1 VSSLD
6 FSELPCGEPVV
17 VAIHGVLGA
26 DQRLEAENPAIA
38 EGQLQLDAVLQ
49 NTLEIADTPNFTEA
63 IKPVR

>member
-1 VSSLD
+1 
-6 FSELPCGEPVV
+6 V

-26 DQRLEAENPAIA
+26 DQRLEGENPAIA

-49 NTLEIADTPNFTEA
+49 NTLKIADTPDLTEA